1 MRGPVKL
8 FVGGL
13 PPEAQDEDLRKHFQ
27 QYGELL
33 EARVICDRATGRSR
47 NFGFIM
53 LHEDSRKDA
62 ALRDNHN
69 VCGKRVSVRL
79 HQDMEPLGNSYG
91 SSRTEDISQEPELRK
106 VFIGRL
112 EPHFTSELLQS
123 RFTERFGKVSDV
135 FLANGKKFGFVT
147 FDTVQTARD
156 ALDAGNLDIEGITI
170 VIKAADPMRSGG
182 SGKDGRERDG
192 SPPPGGGSTSAYPYG
207 YGYAAYGAYGYG
219 APPSHYSYP
228 PPGYYD
234 SYAPPM
240 GYGYGSYGYPPTG
253 AYGSYPGYPGYGYS
267 SYHPPPSGA
276 PGALPSSG
284 YGPPPPSSG
293 SESRRGPY

>member
-1 MRGPVKL
+1 
-8 FVGGL
+8 VGGL
-13 PPEAQDEDLRKHFQ
+13 PPEAQDEDLRQHFK

-33 EARVICDRATGRSR
+33 ESQVICDKATGRSR
-47 NFGFIM
+47 NFGFIT
-53 LHEDSRKDA
+53 LHEDSRKEA

-91 SSRTEDISQEPELRK
+91 RKEEISQESELRK

-147 FDTVQTARD
+147 FDTIHTARD
-156 ALDAGNLDIEGITI
+156 ALDAGTLDVDGISI
-170 VIKAADPMRSGG
+170 VIKAASPMKSGG

-192 SPPPGGGSTSAYPYG
+192 SPPPEGGSTSAYPYG

-219 APPSHYSYP
+219 APPSSYGYP
-228 PPGYYD
+228 PPSYYD
-234 SYAPPM
+234 SHAPPV
-240 GYGYGSYGYPPTG
+240 GYGYGSYGYPPPSS
-253 AYGSYPGYPGYGYS
+253 AYGSYPGYPGYGYG
-267 SYHPPPSGA
+267 SYYPPPSGGA
-276 PGALPSSG
+276 PPGGG
-284 YGPPPPSSG
+284 YGPLPPSSG
-293 SESRRGPY
+293 SGSRSRPY